1 MKQKPFW
8 LQQEDFRWIALVWG
22 AAFLIV
28 AVIEA
33 IVSPLLS
40 EDGALI
46 PMASLFG
53 LTAGPLLMAVFGV
66 VRFTT
71 EFGIGLQMG
80 ATRRQMVAAE
90 LWLCLCQNVEMLA
103 LELLTVLLESTLL
116 PLLRGVPAYLTP
128 EDHVAIAA
136 ALPGWLIPALFF
148 GLLAAGRG
156 GEKDAPIPWG
166 PSIALGA
173 WVTALVGEP
182 LICSSACWPQSF
194 WAAQWPTASGRRA
207 CGWSGRS
214 ASVFNGSC
222 RLFSGCGPAW
232 AWPWCGAALHCWPWA
247 FLPRPT
253 ACCTAVR
260 PRFEPDFIE

>member
-1 MKQKPFW
+1 MTFMKQKPFLLRQLW

-28 AVIEA
+28 AAIEA
-33 IVSPLLS
+33 IVCPLLS
-40 EDGALI
+40 EEGALI

-53 LTAGPLLMAVFGV
+53 LVVGPILMAVFGV

-71 EFGIGLQMG
+71 EFGLGLQMG

-90 LWLCLCQNVEMLA
+90 LWLCLCQNAEMLA

-116 PLLRGVPAYLTP
+116 PLLRGVPAYLTLT
-128 EDHVAIAA
+128 DYRALAA
-136 ALPGWLIPALFF
+136 AMPGWP
-148 GLLAAGRG
+148 RR
-156 GEKDAPIPWG
+156 
-166 PSIALGA
+166 
-173 WVTALVGEP
+173 
-182 LICSSACWPQSF
+182 CSSACWPQSF
-194 WAAQWPTASGRRA
+194 WAAQWSTASGRRA

-232 AWPWCGAALHCWPWA
+232 VWPWCGAALHCWPWA

-260 PRFEPDFIE
+260 PRFESNFIEKDAKRPLPMREGAFWRKTTGP

>member
-1 MKQKPFW
+1 MKSNSFLLRQLW

-53 LTAGPLLMAVFGV
+53 LVVGPILMVVFGV

-128 EDHVAIAA
+128 EDYVAIAA
-136 ALPGWLIPALFF
+136 TLPGWLIPALFF
-148 GLLAAGRG
+148 GLLAAEFLG
-156 GEKDAPIPWG
+156 GAMVNRFGAKGLWPFW
-166 PSIALGA
+166 ALCMGLRWEMQA
-173 WVTALVGEP
+173 VQWLWARLGMALVWGN
-182 LICSSACWPQSF
+182 LLLLAVGVF
-194 WAAQWPTASGRRA
+194 AAAHSLLHRSTAQ
-207 CGWSGRS
+207 
-214 ASVFNGSC
+214 
-222 RLFSGCGPAW
+222 
-232 AWPWCGAALHCWPWA
+232 
-247 FLPRPT
+247 
-253 ACCTAVR
+253 
-260 PRFEPDFIE
+260 I

>member
-1 MKQKPFW
+1 MKQKPFLLRQLW

-53 LTAGPLLMAVFGV
+53 LVVGPLLMAVFGM
-66 VRFTT
+66 VRFTI
-71 EFGIGLQMG
+71 EFGLGLQMG

-128 EDHVAIAA
+128 EDYVAIAA

-148 GLLAAGRG
+148 GLLAAEFLG
-156 GEKDAPIPWG
+156 GAMVNRFGAKGLWPVY
-166 PSIALGA
+166 ALCIGLRWEMQA
-173 WVTALVGEP
+173 VQWLWARLGMALVWGN
-182 LICSSACWPQSF
+182 LLLLVVGVF
-194 WAAQWPTASGRRA
+194 AAAHSLLHRSTAQ
-207 CGWSGRS
+207 
-214 ASVFNGSC
+214 
-222 RLFSGCGPAW
+222 
-232 AWPWCGAALHCWPWA
+232 
-247 FLPRPT
+247 
-253 ACCTAVR
+253 
-260 PRFEPDFIE
+260 I

>member
-1 MKQKPFW
+1 MKQKPFLLRQLW

-71 EFGIGLQMG
+71 EFGLGLQMG

-90 LWLCLCQNVEMLA
+90 LWLCLCQNAEMLA

-116 PLLRGVPAYLTP
+116 PLLRGVPAYLTLT
-128 EDHVAIAA
+128 DYRALAA
-136 ALPGWLIPALFF
+136 AMPGWLIPALFF
-148 GLLAAGRG
+148 GLLAVEFLG
-156 GEKDAPIPWG
+156 GAMINRFGVKSLWLVW
-166 PSIALGA
+166 ALCIGFQWELQA
-173 WVTALVGEP
+173 VQWLWARLGMALVWGS
-182 LICSSACWPQSF
+182 LALLAVGIF
-194 WAAQWPTASGRRA
+194 AAAHSLLHRSTAQ
-207 CGWSGRS
+207 
-214 ASVFNGSC
+214 V
-222 RLFSGCGPAW
+222 
-232 AWPWCGAALHCWPWA
+232 
-247 FLPRPT
+247 
-253 ACCTAVR
+253 
-260 PRFEPDFIE
+260 